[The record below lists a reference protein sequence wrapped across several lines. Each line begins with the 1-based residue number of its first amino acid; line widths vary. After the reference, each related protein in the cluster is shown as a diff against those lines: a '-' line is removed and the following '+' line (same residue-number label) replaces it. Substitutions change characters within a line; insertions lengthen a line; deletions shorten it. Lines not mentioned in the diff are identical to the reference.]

1 MDHEQIEEI
10 WTSISHYVTE
20 RQKLDCAVDYVKTL
34 LDQGVS
40 IKTLK
45 AAQEYDDK
53 LTEAIDIVLEDID
66 DDEDADISNYYDD
79 YAESDDE

>member
-10 WTSISHYVTE
+10 WTSISHYVTD

-53 LTEAIDIVLEDID
+53 LTEAIEIVLEDTE
-66 DDEDADISNYYDD
+66 DDEYVDTDNYY
-79 YAESDDE
+79 EDE